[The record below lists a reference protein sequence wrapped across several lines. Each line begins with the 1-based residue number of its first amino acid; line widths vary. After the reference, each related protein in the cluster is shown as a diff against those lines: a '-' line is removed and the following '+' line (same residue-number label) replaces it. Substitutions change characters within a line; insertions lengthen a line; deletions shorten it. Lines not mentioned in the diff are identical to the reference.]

1 MTFEEITNRIISE
14 NLFIKETFY
23 TKRTIYEA
31 VTNKD
36 VRVFNITYAQY
47 KKILK
52 TYSASIVKEDYSGFT
67 KRYYKIN

>member
-1 MTFEEITNRIISE
+1 MTFEQVTNRIIKE
-14 NLFIKETFY
+14 NLLIKETFFS
-23 TKRTIYEA
+23 KKTIYEA

-47 KKILK
+47 KKIIRIFN
-52 TYSASIVKEDYSGFT
+52 TSVVKDSYYGFT